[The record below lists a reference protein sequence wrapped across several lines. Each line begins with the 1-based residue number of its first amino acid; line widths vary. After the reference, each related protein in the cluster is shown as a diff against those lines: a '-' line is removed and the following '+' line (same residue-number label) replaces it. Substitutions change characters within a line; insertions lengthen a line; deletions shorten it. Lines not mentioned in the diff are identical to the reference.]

1 MTIEESAD
9 RPSPGRRLGLA
20 LIALYQ
26 AAHAGRPSPCR
37 YWPSCSVYAAE
48 AIELHGLWRGSLLAA
63 RRLLRC
69 RPWGPHGIDLVPP
82 PIRHGQVT

>member
-1 MTIEESAD
+1 MNSDEPA
-9 RPSPGRRLGLA
+9 RGWRLGRRLGLG

-48 AIELHGLWRGSLLAA
+48 AIERHGLWHGSLLAA
-63 RRLLRC
+63 RRLIRC
-69 RPWGPHGIDLVPP
+69 RPLGPHGVDPVPLEL
-82 PIRHGQVT
+82 HGGR